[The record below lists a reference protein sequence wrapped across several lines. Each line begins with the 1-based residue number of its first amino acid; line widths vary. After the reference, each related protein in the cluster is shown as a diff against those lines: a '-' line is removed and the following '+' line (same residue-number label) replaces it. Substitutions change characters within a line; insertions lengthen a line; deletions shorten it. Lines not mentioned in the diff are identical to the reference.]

1 MLGAIWAQSLD
12 GLIGDG
18 TTMPWYVPEDLQH
31 FKDVTMGAPVI
42 MGRRTWDS
50 LNPKFRPL
58 PGRDNY
64 ILSRQAPGPWSAGGT
79 VIRSLADA
87 PFVSPQSPSAR
98 PTHAVPHNTTPNNV
112 VSMGSAPLAWIIGG
126 GQVYAATIDVVDRI
140 EVTMMGANI
149 GDVYGDS
156 AVYAPTIPR
165 DFSIVAESEWLV
177 SAKGHLALPGMP
189 PSEIPLKYKFI
200 SYERK
205 AAA

>member
-1 MLGAIWAQSLD
+1 MWGAIWAQSLD

-18 TTMPWYVPEDLQH
+18 AAMPWHVPEDLAH
-31 FKDVTMGAPVI
+31 FKEVTMGAPVI

-50 LNPKFRPL
+50 LHPKFRPL

-64 ILSRQAPGPWSAGGT
+64 ILSRSKPGPWSAGGT
-79 VIRSLADA
+79 VIHSLDDA
-87 PFVSPQSPSAR
+87 PFASPFSPSAR
-98 PTHAVPHNTTPNNV
+98 RGASSTSHADV
-112 VSMGSAPLAWIIGG
+112 VALNAANRAWIIGG
-126 GQVYAATIDVVDRI
+126 GQVYAATIDMVDRI

-149 GDVYGDS
+149 GDVYGDA
-156 AVYAPTIPR
+156 AVYAPTIPA
-165 DFSIVAESEWLV
+165 DFSIVGETDWLV
-177 SAKGHLALPGMP
+177 SANGHLTLPGMP